1 MNSRIKKVMLIVF
14 ASIIVMLNGCS
25 QADKST
31 EKPEITDSVLAPV
44 ITNAPTSAST
54 MKPTIEPTDAPVTL
68 PTMKPT
74 NAPITVP
81 TMEPTNAPIDESD
94 EPIVELDKNVEEGI
108 MLDASLAYAIR
119 KELGIDENHIITYE
133 ELESVTYLAAFD
145 KPVASL
151 KGISLLK
158 NLTEFHVTSGTID
171 NIEELCQ
178 LSNMGFIDISNCYI
192 SEIPDLS
199 ACTELESL
207 YLIGNKIKDISP
219 VNKIKSL
226 RSLNLDC
233 NFINSIEPIK
243 DLTNLEMLIIEQNC
257 ILDYECIKDNASL
270 IEAFN
275 QGAQGSYKQSVKVEN
290 KAKEILNAITE
301 GKDSALEKEK
311 AIYKYIIDN
320 MNYDESLRP
329 SGAYAYSGLMENRGV
344 CGDYA
349 EAFCLLANHAGIE
362 TYVCSSDTHAWN
374 IVKIDDKYYHCDAL
388 WDDNSDEW
396 LYFNKST
403 DYIMNIEYHEH
414 DLNMYPICEE
424 SMKEEEYK

>member
-1 MNSRIKKVMLIVF
+1 MKNIFKNIALIAF

-25 QADKST
+25 HADKST

-44 ITNAPTSAST
+44 ITNAPTSES
-54 MKPTIEPTDAPVTL
+54 
-68 PTMKPT
+68 TMKPT

-81 TMEPTNAPIDESD
+81 TIEPTDAPITVPTIEPTNAPIDESD

-108 MLDASLAYAIR
+108 KLDASLAYAIR
-119 KELGIDENHIITYE
+119 KELGIDEKHIITYE
-133 ELESVTYLAAFD
+133 ELESITYLAAFD

-178 LSNMGFIDISNCYI
+178 LSKMRFIDISNCYI

-233 NFINSIEPIK
+233 NFINSIKSIK
-243 DLTNLEMLIIEQNC
+243 DLTNLEMLII
-257 ILDYECIKDNASL
+257 
-270 IEAFN
+270 
-275 QGAQGSYKQSVKVEN
+275 
-290 KAKEILNAITE
+290 
-301 GKDSALEKEK
+301 GK
-311 AIYKYIIDN
+311 
-320 MNYDESLRP
+320 
-329 SGAYAYSGLMENRGV
+329 
-344 CGDYA
+344 
-349 EAFCLLANHAGIE
+349 
-362 TYVCSSDTHAWN
+362 
-374 IVKIDDKYYHCDAL
+374 IVY
-388 WDDNSDEW
+388 
-396 LYFNKST
+396 
-403 DYIMNIEYHEH
+403 
-414 DLNMYPICEE
+414 
-424 SMKEEEYK
+424 